1 MLKVNYLIHQLLPK
15 VFPKDLCWAPFY
27 LPFINSLDYDIQ
39 DTNFQF
45 YADDT
50 VMYYSAYSGQ
60 KALYKLQSAF
70 VYKINVIQSRNYN
83 LKLVL
88 NADQNKCI
96 LFSSSKIF
104 WK

>member
-1 MLKVNYLIHQLLPK
+1 MYMLIHWLLPK

-45 YADDT
+45 YADDS
-50 VMYYSAYSGQ
+50 VMYYSTYSGQ

-70 VYKINVIQSRNYN
+70 DVIQSRNYN

-88 NADQNKCI
+88 NADQNICI
-96 LFSSSKIF
+96 LFSSSFFFGK
-104 WK
+104 